1 MENRPQDG
9 TAIARS
15 ASHARRSRIPRAPA
29 HPDTDRADKEETMAK
44 AQQTTDHDTIKTWIE
59 ARKGRPSKVAGNGKS
74 GILRVDFREK
84 DDDLNEIGW
93 DEFFRIFEESHLA
106 FLFQEETASGEKS
119 RFNKFIERD

>member
-1 MENRPQDG
+1 
-9 TAIARS
+9 
-15 ASHARRSRIPRAPA
+15 
-29 HPDTDRADKEETMAK
+29 MAK
-44 AQQTTDHDTIKTWIE
+44 AHQTTDHDRIKTWIE

-84 DDDLNEIGW
+84 DEDLNEIGW